1 MKIVPYGVKVA
12 KIAEYYGPM
21 HQLTKTNE
29 ELGEAIAAVTRYA
42 LQPTT
47 MHFRAMAEELA
58 DVQIMID
65 QLKVLVPE
73 LSGEVARNQMRK
85 VDRQLDRISEE
96 EFIKKWR
103 AE

>member
-1 MKIVPYGVKVA
+1 
-12 KIAEYYGPM
+12 
-21 HQLTKTNE
+21 
-29 ELGEAIAAVTRYA
+29 
-42 LQPTT
+42 

-96 EFIKKWR
+96 ELLKKWR